1 MTFIAIVIFVITLI
15 FVIWQP
21 KGLNI
26 GITAVAGA
34 LLAIITG
41 VVSLTDIVTV
51 TNIVWNATLTFV
63 AIILISLIL
72 DRIGFFEWAALHM
85 IIASKGYGL
94 RMFIFIMTLGAVV
107 AALFANDGAAL
118 ILTPIVLAMV
128 RSLGFDKNNI
138 PIYYSKW
145 IYSRYHFPTTHCQ

>member
-72 DRIGFFEWAALHM
+72 DRIGFFWAALHM
-85 IIASKGYGL
+85 IIASKA
-94 RMFIFIMTLGAVV
+94 M
-107 AALFANDGAAL
+107 ALECLFL
-118 ILTPIVLAMV
+118 
-128 RSLGFDKNNI
+128 
-138 PIYYSKW
+138 
-145 IYSRYHFPTTHCQ
+145 

>member
-41 VVSLTDIVTV
+41 VVSLTDIVYSYKYSMECNV
-51 TNIVWNATLTFV
+51 NFRCYNFNIT
-63 AIILISLIL
+63 
-72 DRIGFFEWAALHM
+72 
-85 IIASKGYGL
+85 
-94 RMFIFIMTLGAVV
+94 
-107 AALFANDGAAL
+107 
-118 ILTPIVLAMV
+118 
-128 RSLGFDKNNI
+128 
-138 PIYYSKW
+138 
-145 IYSRYHFPTTHCQ
+145 HFRPYWLL